1 MFSLFNYLL
10 ASFIPNF
17 SMQISPAYDAASQHL
32 SSKGIKAED
41 IFVFIVFGVIALVF
55 LIFLVFVY
63 FRERNKPRY

>member
-1 MFSLFNYLL
+1 
-10 ASFIPNF
+10 
-17 SMQISPAYDAASQHL
+17 MQISPAYDAASQHL